1 MIEHDHTVKEQ
12 MVAAIPFGRKLGGGA
27 PGFPQRI
34 LTLCDLCAVLFKSI
48 PWKSDSFAMPP
59 CLPAIRVVEF
69 AAMPA
74 RLPAE
79 FPESTDARA
88 AGTATPP
95 PDELSGLALEMH
107 AAFAA
112 DGWLSGSP
120 DFEYRAEQQRM
131 AVEVGQALER
141 KRPVIVEAGTGVGKS
156 LAYLVPA
163 ALLAVRQKRKAV
175 ISTHTINLQEQLIAK
190 DIPIVQK
197 LLPKS
202 PFSAV
207 LWKGR
212 GNYLCPGRLARA
224 MRAVT
229 ELFTTAEH
237 DELRALWKW
246 RQETKDGT
254 LSDLDF
260 TPSPNVW
267 AQVCSEP
274 HACTPKT
281 CGPESGCHY
290 QEVRR
295 RAAEANMIVLNHTL
309 FFTLLSGQED
319 MGVEGEG
326 FLFPND
332 FVIIDEAHTI
342 ENVAAKQLGLHLT
355 QSSLRFDLQRLY
367 NPRSQKGLFALAKRP
382 EGVKAC
388 TRLMQQIDEFFDTVG
403 EAAKFPPAGKEFRV
417 RKAGLVENTLNGGLL
432 ELVQHIRTVTD
443 DDATADNVLNE
454 ISEMGRRFGEVRGG
468 LEEFLMQSREDHVY
482 WVERSGVDGRNLGL
496 HAAPIDVSPLLR
508 ALFFSGQKTC
518 VLTSATL
525 GAGEPNLR
533 YFRRRCGAEKVRAVQ
548 IGSPFDWENQMRLYL
563 VRTLPDPNSAEFEP
577 ALEQWLK
584 HFLEM
589 SQGRAF
595 VLCTSYKLMEALAA
609 RIEPWLQR
617 KNWTLLV
624 QGKSKPRHQLL
635 AEFKEDV
642 HSVLFGTESF
652 WTGVDVP
659 GEALSNVIITRLPFA
674 VPDHPLTAA
683 RIEHIEDRGGN
694 SFMEYSVPEAV
705 LKLRQGIGRLIRT
718 RKDKGIAVILDPRIM
733 TKTYGKMFLEALPPA
748 PREVVELAGNNSDA

>member
-1 MIEHDHTVKEQ
+1 MN
-12 MVAAIPFGRKLGGGA
+12 
-27 PGFPQRI
+27 
-34 LTLCDLCAVLFKSI
+34 
-48 PWKSDSFAMPP
+48 
-59 CLPAIRVVEF
+59 
-69 AAMPA
+69 

-79 FPESTDARA
+79 YSESTTALR
-88 AGTATPP
+88 GGRTATPP
-95 PDELSGLALEMH
+95 PEELDGLAQEMH
-107 AAFAA
+107 EAFSA
-112 DGWLSGSP
+112 DGWLSRSA

-131 AVEVGQALER
+131 AVEVGQALEK

-163 ALLAVRQKRKAV
+163 ALLAVRQKRKAI

-197 LLPKS
+197 LLPDY
-202 PFSAV
+202 PFNAV

-237 DELRALWKW
+237 DEIRALWKW
-246 RQETKDGT
+246 KQETKDGT

-281 CGPESGCHY
+281 CGPESGCFY
-290 QEVRR
+290 QDARR
-295 RAAEANMIVLNHTL
+295 RAAEASMIVLNHTL

-319 MGVEGEG
+319 LGVEGEG

-332 FVIIDEAHTI
+332 FVVIDEAHTI
-342 ENVAAKQLGLHLT
+342 ENVAAKQLGLHLS
-355 QSSLRFDLQRLY
+355 QSGLRFDLGRLY
-367 NPRSQKGLFALAKRP
+367 NPRSQKGLFALARRADA
-382 EGVKAC
+382 VTAC
-388 TRLMQQIDEFFDTVG
+388 ARLHQQIDAFFESVRD
-403 EAAKFPPAGKEFRV
+403 AASFSPAGKEYRV
-417 RKAGLVENTLNGGLL
+417 RRPGLVENTLNGALL
-432 ELVQHIRTVTD
+432 DVVEHIRGVEED
-443 DDATADNVLNE
+443 DTTPDNVLNE
-454 ISEMGRRFGEVRGG
+454 ITEMGRRFNEVRGG
-468 LEEFLMQSREDHVY
+468 LEEFLTQSREGHVY
-482 WVERSGVDGRNLGL
+482 WVERSGIDGRNLSL
-496 HAAPIDVSPLLR
+496 HAAPVDVSPLLR

-533 YFRRRCGAEKVRAVQ
+533 YFRRRCGAEKVRGVE
-548 IGSPFDWENQMRLYL
+548 IGSPFDWEQQMKLYL
-563 VRTLPDPNSAEFEP
+563 VRTLPEPNSPGYES
-577 ALEQWLK
+577 ALEEWIK

-595 VLCTSYKLMEALAA
+595 VLFTSYKLMESMASRL
-609 RIEPWLQR
+609 ESWMQQ
-617 KNWTLLV
+617 KHWELLV
-624 QGKSKPRHQLL
+624 QGKGKPRHQLL
-635 AEFKEDV
+635 ADFKEDI

-659 GEALSNVIITRLPFA
+659 GEALSNVMITRLPFA

-683 RIEHIEDRGGN
+683 RIEFIENRGGN
-694 SFMEYSVPEAV
+694 SFIEYSVPEAV

-718 RKDKGIAVILDPRIM
+718 KKDKGIAVILDPRIL
-733 TKTYGKMFLEALPPA
+733 TKTYGKTFLEALPPA
-748 PREVVELAGNNSDA
+748 PREVMG

>member
-1 MIEHDHTVKEQ
+1 MFRRDERDGDAFASCVLRG
-12 MVAAIPFGRKLGGGA
+12 AAKRL
-27 PGFPQRI
+27 
-34 LTLCDLCAVLFKSI
+34 LCASLN
-48 PWKSDSFAMPP
+48 
-59 CLPAIRVVEF
+59 
-69 AAMPA
+69 
-74 RLPAE
+74 RLPSE
-79 FPESTDARA
+79 VFEIPRS
-88 AGTATPP
+88 AGRTATPEP
-95 PDELSGLALEMH
+95 HELTGLALEMH
-107 AAFAA
+107 RAFAA
-112 DGWLSGSP
+112 DGWLSHSQ

-131 AVEVGQALER
+131 AVEVGQALEK
-141 KRPVIVEAGTGVGKS
+141 KRPLIVEAGTGVGKS

-163 ALLAVRQKRKAV
+163 ALLAVRQRRKAV

-197 LLPKS
+197 LLPHE
-202 PFSAV
+202 PFTAV
-207 LWKGR
+207 LLKGR

-224 MRAVT
+224 MRGVT
-229 ELFTTAEH
+229 ELFTTSEH

-246 RQETKDGT
+246 KQESADGT

-260 TPSPNVW
+260 SPSPNVW
-267 AQVCSEP
+267 SQVCSEP

-281 CGPESGCHY
+281 CGPESGCFY
-290 QEVRR
+290 QAAKR

-309 FFTLLSGQED
+309 FFTLLAGQED

-326 FLFPND
+326 FLYPND

-342 ENVAAKQLGLHLT
+342 ENVAAKQLGLHLS
-355 QSSLRFDLQRLY
+355 QSGLRFDLGRLY
-367 NPRSQKGLFALAKRP
+367 NPRSQKGLFALARRSDA
-382 EGVKAC
+382 VTAC
-388 TRLMQQIDEFFDTVG
+388 AKLHQQIDEFFDSVR
-403 EAAKFPPAGKEFRV
+403 EAATFSPAGKEYRV
-417 RKAGLVENTLNGGLL
+417 RRPGLVENTLGGALL
-432 ELVQHIRTVTD
+432 EVTQHIRSVEED
-443 DDATADNVLNE
+443 EATPDNLLNE
-454 ISEMGRRFGEVRGG
+454 ITEMGRRFGEVRGG
-468 LEEFLMQSREDHVY
+468 LEEFLTQSREGHVY
-482 WVERSGVDGRNLGL
+482 WVERSGIDGRNLSL

-525 GAGEPNLR
+525 GTGDSNLR
-533 YFRRRCGAEKVRAVQ
+533 YFRRRCGAEKVRAVE

-563 VRTLPDPNSAEFEP
+563 VRSLPDPNTPGYES
-577 ALEQWLK
+577 ALEEWLK

-595 VLCTSYKLMEALAA
+595 VLCTSYKLMEALAS
-609 RIEPWLQR
+609 RLEPWLQR
-617 KNWTLLV
+617 KNWLLLV
-624 QGKSKPRHQLL
+624 QGKGKPRHQLL
-635 AEFKEDV
+635 ADFKENV
-642 HSVLFGTESF
+642 SSVLFGTESF

-733 TKTYGKMFLEALPPA
+733 TKTYGKTFLEALPPA
-748 PREVVELAGNNSDA
+748 PREVVG

>member
-1 MIEHDHTVKEQ
+1 MGPSPYVPRELR
-12 MVAAIPFGRKLGGGA
+12 IPRLA
-27 PGFPQRI
+27 PTPKFRH
-34 LTLCDLCAVLFKSI
+34 LSHSLN
-48 PWKSDSFAMPP
+48 
-59 CLPAIRVVEF
+59 
-69 AAMPA
+69 
-74 RLPAE
+74 RLPPDLNE
-79 FPESTDARA
+79 FTAGRA
-88 AGTATPP
+88 APASTPP
-95 PDELSGLALEMH
+95 PEELDGLAREMH

-112 DGWLSGSP
+112 DGWLSRSA

-131 AVEVGQALER
+131 AVEVGQALEK

-163 ALLAVRQKRKAV
+163 ALLAVRQRRKAI

-197 LLPKS
+197 LLPDS

-207 LWKGR
+207 LLKGR
-212 GNYLCPGRLARA
+212 ANYLCPSRLARA

-237 DELRALWKW
+237 DELRALSKW
-246 RQETKDGT
+246 HRGTKDGS

-281 CGPESGCHY
+281 CGPESGCAY
-290 QEVRR
+290 QDARR
-295 RAAEANMIVLNHTL
+295 RAAEAQMIVLNHTL
-309 FFTLLSGQED
+309 FFTLLSGQENL
-319 MGVEGEG
+319 GVEGEG

-332 FVIIDEAHTI
+332 FLVIDEAHTI
-342 ENVAAKQLGLHLT
+342 ENVAAKQLGLHLSH
-355 QSSLRFDLQRLY
+355 SSLRFDLGRLY
-367 NPRSQKGLFALAKRP
+367 NPRSQKGLFALAHRADA
-382 EGVKAC
+382 VVAC
-388 TRLMQQIDEFFDTVG
+388 SKLHQHIDDFFETVG
-403 EAAKFPPAGKEFRV
+403 EASSFSPAGREFRV
-417 RKAGLVENTLNGGLL
+417 RRGGLVENTLNGPLIDV
-432 ELVQHIRTVTD
+432 VQHIRTVTED
-443 DDATADNVLNE
+443 EATPENLLSE
-454 ISEMGRRFGEVRGG
+454 ITEMGRRFNEVRSG
-468 LEEFLMQSREDHVY
+468 LEEFLTQSRDGHVY
-482 WVERSGVDGRNLGL
+482 WVERSGIDGRNLSL
-496 HAAPIDVSPLLR
+496 HAAPIDVSPLLQ

-525 GAGEPNLR
+525 GTGDSNLR
-533 YFRRRCGAEKVRAVQ
+533 YFRRRCGAGKVRAVE

-563 VRTLPDPNSAEFEP
+563 VRTMPDPNTPGYES
-577 ALEQWLK
+577 ALEEWIK
-584 HFLEM
+584 HFLSL

-595 VLCTSYKLMEALAA
+595 VLFTSYKLMESLAS
-609 RIEPWLQR
+609 RLEPWMRAQKWELF
-617 KNWTLLV
+617 V
-624 QGKSKPRHQLL
+624 QGKGKPRHQLL
-635 AEFKEDV
+635 ADFKEDV
-642 HSVLFGTESF
+642 SSVLFGTESF

-718 RKDKGIAVILDPRIM
+718 RKDKGIAVILDPRVM
-733 TKTYGKMFLEALPPA
+733 TKAYGKTFLEALPPA
-748 PREVVELAGNNSDA
+748 PREIVG